1 MKTWNATPKLMVSI
15 VVCNNN
21 ISIFIVII
29 VIIFMLFIWRIFV
42 LSITKTIQKWCQ
54 NKGFQP
60 LPLGCPPSQKWMNFW
75 GEKTKGGRLN
85 FWCKKSFQILHIID
99 RNIGHEFATK
109 NSEKKARGWISCLFS
124 SPAVQL
130 EAGNGPIS
138 SPENWCSVS
147 TAHTPRV
154 DPNLTLREGTGQW
167 KWRKTQEKYQALVTY
182 WCISAD

>member
-1 MKTWNATPKLMVSI
+1 MKTWHATPKLMVSI

-109 NSEKKARGWISCLFS
+109 NSEKKARGWISYFFLL
-124 SPAVQL
+124 QL
-130 EAGNGPIS
+130 YSWRREMVPYPPQKIGAQCPLLTHQG
-138 SPENWCSVS
+138 
-147 TAHTPRV
+147 
-154 DPNLTLREGTGQW
+154 LTLT
-167 KWRKTQEKYQALVTY
+167 
-182 WCISAD
+182 